1 MLRLVV
7 QFWEPKYK
15 YLVQLSAIQRSP
27 SSATYSLRRFQA
39 NISGTMLGTITL
51 SALNPFG
58 DSSTTNNM
66 TAAPTSRRGPD
77 RWQLGSA
84 KDKNKDSEI
93 NTDRNT
99 TTLLE
104 QEEDEFVLV
113 DKKRGGM
120 FDYWVPYNDHGESLR
135 REQGRRTVKVS
146 RRLQFTLVN
155 GLYFGSCE

>member
-1 MLRLVV
+1 
-7 QFWEPKYK
+7 
-15 YLVQLSAIQRSP
+15 
-27 SSATYSLRRFQA
+27 
-39 NISGTMLGTITL
+39 MLGTITL

-66 TAAPTSRRGPD
+66 TTAPTSRRGPD

-84 KDKNKDSEI
+84 KDKSKDSEI

-104 QEEDEFVLV
+104 REEDEFVLV
-113 DKKRGGM
+113 DQKRGGM